1 MPRNFVNLFCLLV
14 VLCLGA
20 MAVPAQVPT
29 PMPVPSKKPP
39 KDPKIKT
46 FPPPPGSDTPGVFE
60 GDDDLTSEK
69 SMVVDG
75 LWTIVGSSNFDDRSF
90 RLNDEVNVNI
100 YDEDI
105 AAQMEQMFFE
115 DLARSEEITR
125 RRFLK
130 RSWIDKVKER
140 VAGWLKPQL

>member
-1 MPRNFVNLFCLLV
+1 MSLF
-14 VLCLGA
+14 
-20 MAVPAQVPT
+20 
-29 PMPVPSKKPP
+29 KPP
-39 KDPKIKT
+39 ALSIPVVRHAGRFYYHQLLKRGIRI
-46 FPPPPGSDTPGVFE
+46 FE
-60 GDDDLTSEK
+60 YQPTMMHAK